1 MYSASCMNTQRTIL
15 LLTLLFIAMWL
26 AFDPPQQR
34 SGDDAIAPKSQSSQ
48 VESSFTSSSS
58 SIERMNSQPS
68 TLGAPRTN
76 RQQLEDEILHS
87 LSGTVTN
94 QVKNAVKREVEN
106 EFSAFLEMLDVDSG
120 RRQSVMEAL
129 ISAYTEI
136 RMVQGAMQKAL
147 ISEDAILGLRNPN
160 HVLDRLA
167 SHLESDQ
174 LNVLEDTLER
184 KSRINFD
191 LASRSQLEASLPQLT
206 NADRELVMDTLFY
219 ETYALT
225 SPDGLAMGGMVD
237 HLESQL
243 KALDN
248 AATILSG
255 SMHQQKMEDVSA
267 FLDEKRRA
275 LAATAIIFDQ

>member
-1 MYSASCMNTQRTIL
+1 MNTQRTIL